1 MDELRPW
8 ISLYENKASI
18 EKKKHFTD
26 SLNLFLTTLTKDKIS
41 FEMLFSIISLTYGM
55 FDKKSLET
63 LIKCKAS
70 KLHNIRLVNYFPFLA
85 TLQDQDK

>member
-8 ISLYENKASI
+8 ISLYENKGSM

-26 SLNLFLTTLTKDKIS
+26 SLNLFLTTFTRDKIS
-41 FEMLFSIISLTYGM
+41 FEMLFSILSLTYGM

-63 LIKCKAS
+63 LIKCKVS
-70 KLHNIRLVNYFPFLA
+70 KMNNIKLTNYFPFLA